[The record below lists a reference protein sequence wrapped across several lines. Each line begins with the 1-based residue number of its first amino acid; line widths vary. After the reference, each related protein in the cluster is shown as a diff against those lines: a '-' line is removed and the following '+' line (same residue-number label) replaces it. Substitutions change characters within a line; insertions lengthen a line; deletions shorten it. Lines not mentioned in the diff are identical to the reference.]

1 MTDTLQELQTIIA
14 ERFGVPREDLDPDR
28 SMDTFGLDS
37 LGVIEL
43 MFSIED
49 HYGIDIPERAPDVK
63 TLNQLAL
70 WVDSL
75 REAQRKVPSPSGE

>member
-1 MTDTLQELQTIIA
+1 MTETVHELQAIIS
-14 ERFGVPREDLDPDR
+14 ERFGVPRDDLDPDR
-28 SMDTFGLDS
+28 PMEDFGLDS

-49 HYGIDIPERAPDVK
+49 HYGIKVPEQGPEDAR

-75 REAQRKVPSPSGE
+75 RAAAGAVLQAS